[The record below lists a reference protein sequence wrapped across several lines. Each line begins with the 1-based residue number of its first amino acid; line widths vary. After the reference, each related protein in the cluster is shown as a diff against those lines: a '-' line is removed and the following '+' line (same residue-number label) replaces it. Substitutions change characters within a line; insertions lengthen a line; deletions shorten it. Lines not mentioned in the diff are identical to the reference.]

1 MYVLEIYEFHRYIIF
16 MYVFEIYEFPRYI
29 NFVYVRAY
37 VFVPMYLPVSP
48 RVAVTQLSVFNCR
61 LESNICA

>member
-1 MYVLEIYEFHRYIIF
+1 MLSGQD
-16 MYVFEIYEFPRYI
+16 
-29 NFVYVRAY
+29 
-37 VFVPMYLPVSP
+37 LSS